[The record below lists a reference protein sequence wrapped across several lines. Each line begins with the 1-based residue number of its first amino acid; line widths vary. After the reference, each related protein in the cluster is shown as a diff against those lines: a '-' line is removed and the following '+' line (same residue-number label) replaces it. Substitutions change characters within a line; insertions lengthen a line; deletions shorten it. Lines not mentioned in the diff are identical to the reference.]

1 MKESEPAVVADPLV
15 HELLEKVEVHP
26 DERFTGQYPKHW
38 GCHMKVTMQDGM
50 CFEAEVEDPSGSV
63 ARPLS
68 REQAMKKA
76 EEFLAVTCP
85 GKEQETIEALLNL
98 DGEEKLPVISGENT
112 R

>member
-1 MKESEPAVVADPLV
+1 MPL
-15 HELLEKVEVHP
+15 
-26 DERFTGQYPKHW
+26 G
-38 GCHMKVTMQDGM
+38 
-50 CFEAEVEDPSGSV
+50 
-63 ARPLS
+63 

-76 EEFLAVTCP
+76 EKFLAVTCP